1 MINAIRRHF
10 ALRAARQA
18 QRDYDLYQSQP
29 AGAGW
34 NINIATALMLQAERQ
49 SAKAGHFISKL
60 P

>member
-1 MINAIRRHF
+1 MTRFIRRF
-10 ALRAARQA
+10 LARRA

-34 NINIATALMLQAERQ
+34 NINVATALMLKAE
-49 SAKAGHFISKL
+49 KLVSKV

>member
-1 MINAIRRHF
+1 MIRALHRHF
-10 ALRAARQA
+10 ALRAAHRA